1 MNTVRSPTPNMG
13 LFNMASVAKNTN
25 AAVNAVANAA
35 TNTVV
40 AATNTVANAMN
51 GANTVKN
58 NLLSGSVFNTSS
70 SSGPS
75 TIHLL
80 IIFVLI
86 ILISFIAIFWQSIY
100 RGLGVLYESIRQFFG
115 AAQAP
120 LPRTAELPP
129 DDTMNHRP
137 VAPQDVNTDKHSIV
151 EKVLPG
157 RKEVFNISKNA
168 YTYHDAEPLCK
179 ALGAEL
185 ATYEQMKQAYGKG
198 ADWCN
203 YGWVKGQMAVYPTQ
217 EETWKQIQEGSEEQ
231 RDSCGRP
238 GLNGGFFDNPD
249 LRYGVN
255 CYGPKPDQT
264 NHDANTITSGEG
276 APLSPGGLE
285 FEKKV
290 SHYRGEANSISIL
303 PWNGNS
309 WSS

>member
-1 MNTVRSPTPNMG
+1 MNTLGSPTPNVG
-13 LFNMASVAKNTN
+13 LFNMNNVAKNTN
-25 AAVNAVANAA
+25 AAVNAVAN
-35 TNTVV
+35 V
-40 AATNTVANAMN
+40 ASNTVANAMN
-51 GANTVKN
+51 SAKTVKN
-58 NLLSGSVFNTSS
+58 NLLSGSVFNTTSG
-70 SSGPS
+70 SGPS
-75 TIHLL
+75 TTQIVVIVGLILL
-80 IIFVLI
+80 LGFV
-86 ILISFIAIFWQSIY
+86 AVFWHPIY
-100 RGLGVLYESIRQFFG
+100 RGLEVLYESVRQFFG

-120 LPRTAELPP
+120 VPPRSPTDEPSP
-129 DDTMNHRP
+129 DDSINHRP
-137 VAPQDVNTDKHSIV
+137 VAPQEANVDKHSFV

-157 RKEVFNISKNA
+157 KKEVFNISKNA

-185 ATYEQMKQAYGKG
+185 ATYEQMKKAYGHG

-217 EETWKQIQEGSEEQ
+217 EETWKRIQEGPEEQ
-231 RDSCGRP
+231 RESCGRP

-255 CYGPKPDQT
+255 CYGHKPDQS
-264 NHDANTITSGEG
+264 NHDANAITSGEG
-276 APLSPGGLE
+276 APLTPAGLE

-303 PWNGNS
+303 PWNGNA